1 MKISELIDRRQ
12 KQWNELEQ
20 LLKPGSAKTLL
31 LPNQVSRF
39 STLYRAA
46 CADLAL
52 AESYQLPPATV
63 EYLHQL
69 VARAHNRFYKPTTW
83 STRRI
88 IEVAFVDTP
97 QKIFADPCVHIVFI
111 LFWGLFLTS
120 AYLAYEDQYWPN
132 FAEDVLG
139 KDALSMMVENFE
151 GFEGRSWA
159 ENVFMFA
166 FYIVNNASIGLICF
180 ATFILVVPGLATL
193 CSNAVIL
200 GTSFGYMFRD
210 DVGEAG
216 VNFKTFVTAHGPFEL
231 TAIVL
236 SAAAGLRLGVSWIS
250 TGQLHRFDSMKKA
263 GKDMLPLA
271 ICATVLFVL
280 AAVIEGFISPTPS
293 AYMPWWFKGAVAVLT
308 SSLMAVYFV
317 VLGFPRGADDGI

>member
-1 MKISELIDRRQ
+1 MKISVLIERRQ

-20 LLKPGSAKTLL
+20 LLNRPGSKSARSA
-31 LPNQVSRF
+31 QDISRF

-52 AESYQLPPATV
+52 AEAYQLPPATV

-69 VARAHNRFYKPTTW
+69 VARAHNQFYKPTTW
-83 STRRI
+83 SMRKFV
-88 IEVAFVDTP
+88 EVAFVDTP
-97 QKIFADPCVHIVFI
+97 QKIFSDPCVHIAFVI
-111 LFWGLFLTS
+111 FWSLFLGS
-120 AYLAYEDQYWPN
+120 AYLAYEDEYWPG
-132 FAEDVLG
+132 FAEEVLG
-139 KDALSMMVENFE
+139 KEALSALVDQYE

-159 ENVFMFA
+159 QNVWMFA
-166 FYIVNNASIGLICF
+166 FYLGNNPSIGLLCF
-180 ATFILVVPGLATL
+180 STLILVVPGLATL
-193 CSNAVIL
+193 CSNAVNL
-200 GTSFGYMFRD
+200 GTSFGYMFRE
-210 DVGEAG
+210 DVGQAG

-236 SAAAGLRLGVSWIS
+236 SAGAGLRLGVSWIS

-263 GKDMLPLA
+263 GKEMLPIA
-271 ICATVLFVL
+271 CCAVVLFAL

-293 AYMPWWFKGAVAVLT
+293 AYMPWWFKGAIAVLT

-317 VLGFPRGADDGI
+317 VLGFPRGNSDGI